1 MKDAYTFDK
10 DDEGMDKSYMA
21 MYHAYEKIFDR
32 CGLDYTIVRASS
44 GAMGGELSEEFQAL
58 SDQGEDTIVLC
69 EKCDLSTNIEVCEC
83 LDKDT
88 KSREKE
94 KEKELLHTPNCG
106 TIQDLENTYG
116 ISPEKMV
123 KTLIYKVDGEFVALM
138 IRGDREVNEYKVQR
152 ALGAL
157 SVEMASPEEDEMVT
171 GAVVGFAGPIG
182 LKVKKVA
189 DYEITHMKNFLTGA
203 NKDDYHYINTNL
215 KDFEIDQV
223 ADIRNVTENDTC
235 PKCGAKLNFK
245 KAIEVGNLFKLGTK
259 YAEAMDLYFA
269 DENNQLKPCIMGSYG
284 IGPARILAAYV
295 EQNHDDKGIIFN
307 EALTPYDVCIVVA
320 NTKDEVQV
328 KLGNKLHDDLIKKGY
343 TVLLDDRDVRAGVKF
358 NDMDLI
364 GIPNR
369 VVVGKKATEDI
380 VEFKKRTDTESID
393 IKSKDIVKHL
403 K

>member
-1 MKDAYTFDK
+1 M
-10 DDEGMDKSYMA
+10 S
-21 MYHAYEKIFDR
+21 
-32 CGLDYTIVRASS
+32 
-44 GAMGGELSEEFQAL
+44 
-58 SDQGEDTIVLC
+58 
-69 EKCDLSTNIEVCEC
+69 
-83 LDKDT
+83 
-88 KSREKE
+88 
-94 KEKELLHTPNCG
+94 
-106 TIQDLENTYG
+106 
-116 ISPEKMV
+116 
-123 KTLIYKVDGEFVALM
+123 
-138 IRGDREVNEYKVQR
+138 
-152 ALGAL
+152 
-157 SVEMASPEEDEMVT
+157 
-171 GAVVGFAGPIG
+171 
-182 LKVKKVA
+182 
-189 DYEITHMKNFLTGA
+189 
-203 NKDDYHYINTNL
+203 
-215 KDFEIDQV
+215 
-223 ADIRNVTENDTC
+223 
-235 PKCGAKLNFK
+235 K

-320 NTKDEVQV
+320 NTKDENQV

>member
-1 MKDAYTFDK
+1 MKLSNSYFFSKKEDAKDEESISANLLTRAGMIKKAGSGIYYFLPLGLKSFRKIENIIREEMDNIGSQELIMPCLIPEDYYLDSGRREIFGDDMFSLKDRYGRNYVLGPTHEELFAEAAKEVIKSYKDLPVSLYQQANKYRDEPRPRYGLLRTREFVMKDAYTFDK

-88 KSREKE
+88 KSRE

-235 PKCGAKLNFK
+235 PKRL
-245 KAIEVGNLFKLGTK
+245 
-259 YAEAMDLYFA
+259 
-269 DENNQLKPCIMGSYG
+269 
-284 IGPARILAAYV
+284 
-295 EQNHDDKGIIFN
+295 
-307 EALTPYDVCIVVA
+307 
-320 NTKDEVQV
+320 
-328 KLGNKLHDDLIKKGY
+328 
-343 TVLLDDRDVRAGVKF
+343 
-358 NDMDLI
+358 
-364 GIPNR
+364 
-369 VVVGKKATEDI
+369 
-380 VEFKKRTDTESID
+380 
-393 IKSKDIVKHL
+393 SK
-403 K
+403 